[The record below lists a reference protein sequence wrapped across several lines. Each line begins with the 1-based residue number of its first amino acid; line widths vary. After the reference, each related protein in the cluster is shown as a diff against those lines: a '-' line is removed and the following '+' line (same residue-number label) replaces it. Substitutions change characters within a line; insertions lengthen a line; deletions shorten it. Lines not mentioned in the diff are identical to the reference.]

1 MKLNNKT
8 ITSLI
13 ALKQNFNFLELWG
26 KREQA
31 LYSLHPSV
39 MPYHRAEALLFY
51 RAFASAD
58 KVLLSDAQEMILQ
71 DGCHVAINL
80 TADELNY
87 LKPFSH
93 VEQIKIIA
101 LHQMVE
107 QPVREEIKQVL
118 RPYRELQDG
127 EIELLPGATLP
138 CDDIKQNA
146 PATLQRR
153 IIRAPQ
159 DAQPCHVGNYLLPPG
174 KATYGVFQG
183 DTLVAVAPPSCKND
197 KYRLEYMRDNDGL
210 TLLVTSLD
218 SAHTRRIPGVCF
230 YNLLEPD
237 DFLFIRLRQVRT
249 NRNETLNLHFNNY
262 IQPIKNP
269 LIVECN
275 DCGIRIVYESGKETY
290 IDLPT

>member
-1 MKLNNKT
+1 MKLNNNT

-13 ALKQNFNFLELWG
+13 ALNRNFNFVELWG

-31 LYSLHPSV
+31 LYALHPSV
-39 MPYHRAEALLFY
+39 MPYHFTEALQFY
-51 RAFASAD
+51 MAFASAGKYLID
-58 KVLLSDAQEMILQ
+58 KKSLISPQGENVE
-71 DGCHVAINL
+71 INL
-80 TADELNY
+80 TEEEWSCLE
-87 LKPFSH
+87 PFTPKER
-93 VEQIKIIA
+93 VEIIA
-101 LHQMVE
+101 LHRLAML
-107 QPVREEIKQVL
+107 PIGNEINDVL
-118 RPYRELQDG
+118 RPYKECSDE

-159 DAQPCHVGNYLLPPG
+159 DTSPCHVGSYLLPSG

-183 DTLVAVAPPSCKND
+183 DTLVAVAPPSCKNA

-218 SAHTRRIPGVCF
+218 SAHTRRMPGVCF

-262 IQPIKNP
+262 IQSLKNP
-269 LIVECN
+269 LIVECK